1 MQSLSYNRIQAPKK
15 TVNDYL
21 QQLSNEELFSI
32 YGTSFQYNIQL
43 PDLLKKLRTE
53 IMRREIVSPFKLS

>member
-1 MQSLSYNRIQAPKK
+1 MHSLSYNRIQAPKK

-43 PDLLKKLRTE
+43 PDLLKKLHNE
-53 IMRREIVSPFKLS
+53 LMRRKIVVPLEHS